1 MSGFALFTDVE
12 ADKFKENLNLP
23 VQCTSSGR
31 RVESSR
37 KRQENDNIVEEA
49 VTRRRFMRKAEMARA
64 LQRKE
69 MMEAPERPDSDDEL

>member
-1 MSGFALFTDVE
+1 MPWFAFFSAVE
-12 ADKFKENLNLP
+12 TNKFKENPL

-31 RVESSR
+31 RMQSSR
-37 KRQENDNIVEEA
+37 KRQETNDIMEEA
-49 VTRRRFMRKAEMARA
+49 VTRRRFVGKAAMARA

>member
-1 MSGFALFTDVE
+1 MSWFALSTGVE

-23 VQCTSSGR
+23 VLCTSSGR
-31 RVESSR
+31 RVQSSR
-37 KRQENDNIVEEA
+37 KRQENDIMEEA
-49 VTRRRFMRKAEMARA
+49 VTRRRFVGKAAMARA

>member
-1 MSGFALFTDVE
+1 MSWFALFTDVE

-31 RVESSR
+31 RVQSSR
-37 KRQENDNIVEEA
+37 KRQENDNIMEEA
-49 VTRRRFMRKAEMARA
+49 VTRRRFVGKAAMARA